1 MEKILKIVLQISD
14 QNIELVLHRQAIED
28 MFLVSSKKHLVPQI
42 TFCEIED
49 ELLLHEEE
57 YGRLQYA

>member
-1 MEKILKIVLQISD
+1 MLQISD

-28 MFLVSSKKHLVPQI
+28 MFLVSKNHLVPQI

>member
-1 MEKILKIVLQISD
+1 MLQISD
-14 QNIELVLHRQAIED
+14 QNMEVVLHRQAIED

>member
-1 MEKILKIVLQISD
+1 MEKILKIELQISD

-28 MFLVSSKKHLVPQI
+28 MFLVSKNHLVPQI